1 MIILTKKRYCF
12 RNGDVKVETA
22 GGGAIETVPDWVAE
36 TPLFKLAS
44 EGGNIYEMKN
54 KGRTVTEQT
63 PKKAAK
69 KQKAAED
76 VPATEDALATEE
88 KATE

>member
-22 GGGAIETVPDWVAE
+22 GGGAIETVPDWVAQ

-44 EGGNIYEMKN
+44 EGGNIYEMKS
-54 KGRTVTEQT
+54 KGRTVTESA
-63 PKKAAK
+63 KKASK
-69 KQKAAED
+69 KQKDAEAPAAD
-76 VPATEDALATEE
+76 VAVAEE